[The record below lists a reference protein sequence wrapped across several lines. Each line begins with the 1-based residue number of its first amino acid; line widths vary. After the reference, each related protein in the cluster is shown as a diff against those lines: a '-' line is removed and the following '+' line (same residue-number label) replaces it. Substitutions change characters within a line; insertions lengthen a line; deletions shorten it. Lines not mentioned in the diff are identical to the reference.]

1 MADKIATRQA
11 YGEELAALGAT
22 EPNLVV
28 LDADLSGSTMTKY
41 FKAAYPDRF
50 FNAGIAEQNMVAM
63 AAGLAASGKTAV
75 CSTFA
80 MFASGRAFEIIR
92 NAIGYPHLNVKVC
105 ATHAG
110 VTVGEDGASHQC
122 VEDLALMRTIPGMTV
137 INPADGVSAK
147 LLLDAA
153 VRMNGPVYMRFG
165 RASVPVFYKK
175 NAKLTIGKAG
185 VLRKGDYIVN
195 GEKRFA
201 DATVIATGIEVAEAL
216 AAAELLEKQGIHVR
230 VLDMHT
236 IKPLDAKAVLK
247 AAKETGRI
255 VTAEE
260 GTVLG
265 GLGSAVSEVVAGSK
279 ENCRVAMV
287 GVQDRFG
294 QSGKPAEL
302 MEEYG
307 LTAKHIA
314 KAVKGLLK

>member
-1 MADKIATRQA
+1 MAEKIATRQA
-11 YGEELAALGAT
+11 YGEELAALGAKHP
-22 EPNLVV
+22 ELVV

-75 CSTFA
+75 CSSFA
-80 MFASGRAFEIIR
+80 MFASGRAYEIIR
-92 NAIGYPHLNVKVC
+92 NSVGYPHLNVKVC

-122 VEDLALMRTIPGMTV
+122 LEDLALMRTIPGMTV
-137 INPADGVSAK
+137 INPADAVSAK
-147 LLLDAA
+147 LLLDRA
-153 VRMNGPVYMRFG
+153 VEMKGPAYLRFG
-165 RASVPVFYKK
+165 RAAVPVVYKPTA
-175 NAKLTIGKAG
+175 NLVIGKAG
-185 VLRKGDYIVN
+185 VIRKGDYVVN
-195 GEKRFA
+195 GEKKFA
-201 DATVIATGIEVAEAL
+201 DATIIATGIEVAEAL
-216 AAAELLEKQGIHVR
+216 IAADELLAKGIHVR
-230 VLDMHT
+230 VIDMHT
-236 IKPLDAKAVLK
+236 IKPIDAKAILK

-265 GLGSAVSEVVAGSK
+265 GLGSDVSEVVAGSK
-279 ENCRVAMV
+279 YPCRVAMI

-302 MEEYG
+302 MAEYG
-307 LTAKHIA
+307 LTAADIV
-314 KAVKGLLK
+314 KAVKSLLR